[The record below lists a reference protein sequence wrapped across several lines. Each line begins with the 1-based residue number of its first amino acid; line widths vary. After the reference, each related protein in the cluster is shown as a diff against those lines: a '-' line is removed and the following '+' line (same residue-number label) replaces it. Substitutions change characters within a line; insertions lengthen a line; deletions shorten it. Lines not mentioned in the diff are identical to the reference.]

1 MARRWPWGW
10 PRAMY
15 IYIFV
20 KHGFGWLPSLTL
32 NLILPWSRWS
42 GKNPGANVMEYQ
54 NWSCNCAR
62 RQHLYLMTG
71 IDCECSLRVVS
82 NSVSFFF
89 GIFLSYGTAM
99 PILPEER
106 YKSTN
111 YMHAAMHWEYQH
123 MQRLS
128 EPCEGK

>member
-1 MARRWPWGW
+1 
-10 PRAMY
+10 MY
-15 IYIFV
+15 IYIFCQARI
-20 KHGFGWLPSLTL
+20 WLVTFINIKFNSTMVE
-32 NLILPWSRWS
+32 IV
-42 GKNPGANVMEYQ
+42 GKKTGANVMEYQ

-128 EPCEGK
+128 EPCEGKYN